1 MFWGLE
7 KRLAQRKHFPS
18 LNWLISYSKYMNQL
32 APFYE
37 ERDSSFTYLRTK
49 VSALCPLR
57 VPRRRCLRS
66 VDRSVGLRR
75 RVQVKEILQQEAD
88 LEEIVQLVGKVP
100 RCNTATHTLQP
111 HAATLQPHAATLQPH
126 AAA

>member
-57 VPRRRCLRS
+57 VPRLAIGASGRS
-66 VDRSVGLRR
+66 SPVDRSAFAGACR
-75 RVQVKEILQQEAD
+75 
-88 LEEIVQLVGKVP
+88 
-100 RCNTATHTLQP
+100 
-111 HAATLQPHAATLQPH
+111 
-126 AAA
+126 